1 MHIASGMT
9 EATRWIKSLARGS
22 IQKIMPEIRNETMH
36 IEVEREHTSAATTIL
51 TPLDIAT
58 T

>member
-1 MHIASGMT
+1 MT
-9 EATRWIKSLARGS
+9 EATRLKWSFTLGS
-22 IQKIMPEIRNETMH
+22 IQKIMPKIHNETMH